1 MSNFFLKASF
11 NIHVAIKIVQFPP
24 LILSGA
30 LYQNAAYIL
39 FIFSC
44 SPMLVINS
52 LQVIKDALQTM
63 ERSKD
68 NNSTTRR
75 KQRIIRIIPLLLLCL
90 KNKYLDLLTFYYPN
104 IFRNV
109 IIMEKAGSKRSFR
122 SFCIWSEQ
130 KSYSSQ
136 KMNDLQ
142 FTMQC
147 WVIQLYLE
155 MQDVF
160 WDKSA
165 MKVLRD
171 RSLGPPW

>member
-11 NIHVAIKIVQFPP
+11 NIHVAIKIVQFPT

-52 LQVIKDALQTM
+52 LQVIRDALQTM

-68 NNSTTRR
+68 NNSSTRR
-75 KQRIIRIIPLLLLCL
+75 KQRIIIRIIPLLLLCL

-136 KMNDLQ
+136 KMNDYNLQ
-142 FTMQC
+142 CNVESFSY
-147 WVIQLYLE
+147 I
-155 MQDVF
+155 
-160 WDKSA
+160 
-165 MKVLRD
+165 
-171 RSLGPPW
+171 